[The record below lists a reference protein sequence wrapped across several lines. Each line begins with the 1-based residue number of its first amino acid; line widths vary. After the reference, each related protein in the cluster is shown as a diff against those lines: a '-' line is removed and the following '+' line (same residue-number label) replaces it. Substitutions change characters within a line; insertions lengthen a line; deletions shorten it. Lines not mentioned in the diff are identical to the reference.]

1 MKELLLEP
9 DVSKAYVKY
18 KRGAKSLLGLLCV
31 LFLFSCENDVK
42 KVIALTNLQNKPT
55 VDATQMTGF
64 LTDNG
69 HITMRFS
76 TPELKRYD
84 LAREKNI
91 VLPKGVSLVRLTEEG
106 NVICKVTAKFAK
118 FNEAQNRWEA
128 RDSVVAVNRK
138 GEILNTNLLYWDGNT
153 RRVYTDDYVRI
164 QTPEAV
170 INGKGLES
178 DESFDN
184 YEILRITNSVLYVKG
199 N

>member
-1 MKELLLEP
+1 MKKHLSEPGARALTSVKKYAAGTMLL
-9 DVSKAYVKY
+9 A
-18 KRGAKSLLGLLCV
+18 
-31 LFLFSCENDVK
+31 FLVFLNSCENDVK
-42 KVIALTNLQNKPT
+42 KVIALTNLRNKPT
-55 VDATQMTGF
+55 VEATQMSGF

-76 TPELKRYD
+76 TPELRRYD
-84 LAREKNI
+84 MSREKNI
-91 VLPKGVSLVRLTEEG
+91 VLPKGVSLIRFTEDG
-106 NVICKVTAKFAK
+106 SVICRLSAKYAKFDD
-118 FNEAQNRWEA
+118 AQNRWEA

-138 GEILNTNLLYWDGNT
+138 GEVLHTNLLYWDGNA

-164 QTPEAV
+164 QTPEAT

-199 N
+199 H

>member
-1 MKELLLEP
+1 M
-9 DVSKAYVKY
+9 
-18 KRGAKSLLGLLCV
+18 LGLLSVFALC
-31 LFLFSCENDVK
+31 SCENDVK

-55 VDATQMTGF
+55 VEATQMSGF

-69 HITMRFS
+69 HVTMRFT
-76 TPELKRYD
+76 TPELKRYE
-84 LAREKNI
+84 LSREKNI
-91 VLPKGVSLVRLTEEG
+91 VLPKGVSLVRFTETGE
-106 NVICKVTAKFAK
+106 VICKVTAKYAK
-118 FNEAQNRWEA
+118 FDDAQNRWEA

-138 GEILNTNLLYWDGNT
+138 GEVLNTNLLYWDGNA

-164 QTPEAV
+164 QTPEAI

-199 N
+199 H